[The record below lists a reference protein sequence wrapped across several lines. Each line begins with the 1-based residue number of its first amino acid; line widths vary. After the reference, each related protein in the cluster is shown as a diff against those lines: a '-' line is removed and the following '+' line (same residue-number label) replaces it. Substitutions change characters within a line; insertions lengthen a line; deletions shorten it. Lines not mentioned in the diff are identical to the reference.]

1 MKFGL
6 HRQLLFFPSTSTS
19 TSTSPLLF
27 SSVLYTHTPNLT
39 IFRLPG
45 SQYPVAPTVLSSFR
59 HVFRCRCSLPWVLKL
74 HSIRRPCVSS
84 GISVSYCILTPC
96 TLDLYIYFRAA
107 VGDNIVR
114 PLLHVP
120 ATTKLPRIQLQ
131 LQLQFQ
137 LQWHLPRPSFPLDI
151 LAGVEPSTR
160 GEEKQKRT
168 WDSWRGI

>member
-6 HRQLLFFPSTSTS
+6 HRQLLFFPSTS

-39 IFRLPG
+39 IIQLLG
-45 SQYPVAPTVLSSFR
+45 SQYPVVPTLLSSFR

-74 HSIRRPCVSS
+74 HYIRRPCVSS

-131 LQLQFQ
+131 LQFQ